1 MLFCVMVWCTITT
14 NDDDDRM
21 KASTSLETLTSRE
34 WLLPRLASFLWPC
47 WNIIVVMEIRVNVRE
62 VICLCRLF
70 LLNWS
75 NSRLWECANEEEERS
90 FFPLFLFD
98 SFPSSC
104 VGWELIQL
112 FHGICTL
119 IIPVSDTFICLPH
132 LSTTGAEQI
141 GWSAGVL
148 YGTDKF

>member
-14 NDDDDRM
+14 NDDDDRIN
-21 KASTSLETLTSRE
+21 ASMSLETLTSRE

-47 WNIIVVMEIRVNVRE
+47 WNIIVVMKIRVNVRE
-62 VICLCRLF
+62 VICLCRCFCWIGRIQDYENVPMKKKDRFFLFSSSILF
-70 LLNWS
+70 LPPALG
-75 NSRLWECANEEEERS
+75 E
-90 FFPLFLFD
+90 
-98 SFPSSC
+98 
-104 VGWELIQL
+104 ELIQL

-132 LSTTGAEQI
+132 LSTSGAEQI